1 MRLQHSGLMGELS
14 TGRCAE
20 FLNAED
26 AKTSQ
31 KAQNEMV
38 KTLRGSGFTSEGG
51 DLPCFMIK
59 KRQMTLGPHPPCG
72 NGLARDQ
79 ALVATRRLIAGKPAP
94 TTGSETA

>member
-1 MRLQHSGLMGELS
+1 MGELS

-38 KTLRGSGFTSEGG
+38 KTLRGFR
-51 DLPCFMIK
+51 FYK
-59 KRQMTLGPHPPCG
+59 
-72 NGLARDQ
+72 
-79 ALVATRRLIAGKPAP
+79 
-94 TTGSETA
+94 